1 MGKMIICK
9 SCGAEYDV
17 SLVRCPYCGTAD
29 ASEEENEYM
38 GKLEDVRKDLHGQ
51 IAKGNKQI
59 KRGVGS
65 TVGVMAAVIGAVLLL
80 VFGGLCLAD
89 RMERSHSDRK
99 KAEFLQDQGI
109 TPGQEETDR

>member
-1 MGKMIICK
+1 MKMTVCK

-29 ASEEENEYM
+29 ASAEEKEYM

-51 IAKGNKQI
+51 IAKGDRQI
-59 KRGVGS
+59 KKGMGS
-65 TVGVMAAVIGAVLLL
+65 TARVIIAVIAAILVLGFAVLWLSA
-80 VFGGLCLAD
+80 GSEKS
-89 RMERSHSDRK
+89 RSDRK

-109 TPGQEETDR
+109 TTEQETTDK

>member
-1 MGKMIICK
+1 MKMIICK

-29 ASEEENEYM
+29 ASAEEKEYM

-51 IAKGNKQI
+51 IAKGDKQI
-59 KRGVGS
+59 KKGVGS
-65 TVGVMAAVIGAVLLL
+65 TARVIIAAIIAILLL
-80 VFGGLCLAD
+80 VFAVLWLSG
-89 RMERSHSDRK
+89 RSEKNRSDQK

-109 TPGQEETDR
+109 TTQQEATDR